1 MAEWLQMVLRALA
14 VIAVLFGTV
23 RLLGKKQLSQLSSFE
38 YVIGIMMGGIGAI
51 TAFGFSTQS
60 WYLGFYALIVCA
72 LSVLLLNVLQLKSKK
87 MRDWIAGKGTVLI
100 KDGKVME
107 DNLKQVKFTSDD
119 LLQQLRKKNAFAVSD
134 VEFAVLETS
143 GDVSVMMKKESMPIT
158 PKMLGVKVVNGPEP
172 QTVIMDGKIMDEP
185 LATLRK
191 SRQWLLT
198 ELEKLGVAI
207 DNVYLGQVN
216 GYGELSVDLFD
227 DKITL
232 PQPQPRAEVEAVLKK
247 CAADLEL
254 FALSTEN
261 PTAKAMYEQCSTH
274 MADIIYEL
282 RPYLRD

>member
-1 MAEWLQMVLRALA
+1 MAEWLQIVLRTLA
-14 VIAVLFGTV
+14 VVAILFGTV
-23 RLLGKKQLSQLSSFE
+23 RGLGKKQLAQLSSFE
-38 YVIGIMMGGIGAI
+38 YVIGIMMGGIGAL
-51 TAFGFSTQS
+51 AGFGLSNQT

-72 LSVLLLNVLQLKSKK
+72 LSVLLLNVLQLKSKTI
-87 MRDWIAGKGTVLI
+87 RDWMVGKGTVLI

-107 DNLKQVKFTSDD
+107 DNLKQERLTSDD
-119 LLQQLRKKNAFAVSD
+119 LLQQLRRKNAFAISD
-134 VEFAVLETS
+134 VEFAILETS
-143 GDVSVMMKKESMPIT
+143 GDVSVLLKKENMPIT
-158 PKMLGVKVVNGPEP
+158 AKMLGVKVANGPEP

-185 LATLRK
+185 LATMRK

-198 ELEKLGVAI
+198 ELEKLGVSI

-216 GYGELSVDLFD
+216 GYGELFVDLFD

-232 PQPQPRAEVEAVLKK
+232 PQPEPRAEVEAIIKK

-261 PTAKAMYEQCSTH
+261 PTAKAMYELCSQQMTEI
-274 MADIIYEL
+274 MTDL